1 MVISSLESSVIL
13 MAKKKKEVE
22 VEDLQEFGYTAIDE
36 DGVMLV
42 VKSNAGTDKGL
53 YLKNA
58 RKLQRPIHFSIE
70 SDIFDAYRFKSF
82 ALTREE
88 ARRFI
93 SEMNRMLDYLDE
105 VE

>member
-1 MVISSLESSVIL
+1 
-13 MAKKKKEVE
+13 MAKKKKEQKVVE
-22 VEDLQEFGYTAIDE
+22 NLPEFGYTAKDE
-36 DGVMLV
+36 DGVLLV
-42 VKSNAGTDKGL
+42 VKSNAGADKGL

-58 RKLQRPIHFSIE
+58 RKMKRPILFSIE
-70 SDIFDAYRFKSF
+70 SELFDAYRFRTF

-88 ARRFI
+88 ARVFV